1 MYYKIGM
8 VYKIGNGLYVCSSD
22 NILTGGRNSE
32 GVMQNSIL
40 ELEVTTMTWTLV
52 GSTIA
57 VRSDP
62 AVAVINLTNSNYKD
76 YCVDNIVENPRE

>member
-1 MYYKIGM
+1 
-8 VYKIGNGLYVCSSD
+8 
-22 NILTGGRNSE
+22 
-32 GVMQNSIL
+32 MQNSIL

-76 YCVDNIVENPRE
+76 YCVDNIVENPRD